1 MIGTSAVVA
10 GMIIVVLAA
19 RHGYVS
25 SGAPPSGVVA
35 TIFALFAIGGLVGP
49 AFAVYLWQRSRA
61 WSILVGFLALA
72 ALGATLS
79 ITLGAIQ
86 TRAGEPRVERIA
98 EPIVEPIAEPIA
110 EPEPVVEPVKVA
122 DPFAEDRDALG
133 RIKRE
138 LASLRDHDMIT
149 VAVVEAAKAVAAAAT
164 ESRQAACSS
173 NSGGQSNRC
182 SQRESDERKALGAVG
197 EAKENRAATER
208 VNALRVELAMI
219 QRRLAGAPRPAIEAP
234 RAQAPPPVIKTRRA
248 QVPPPVIKTRRA
260 QVPPPEDLQIKAPE
274 RTQLFQIP
282 NVADVTAATWQKF
295 ALAAFVELLIAY
307 AFVAFELMR
316 RKALQRAASSLKPLG
331 RGLSRGRAVSA
342 QTPTRRIYEY
352 ADDRLEKQVGTEVA
366 FSDVYR
372 DYEAWCQHHRTSVLT
387 PYDFADRVARIF
399 KGTDVFTRERNEII
413 RLVNVRLAGST

>member
-1 MIGTSAVVA
+1 MHRLIGTFAVVA
-10 GMIIVVLAA
+10 GAIIVVLAA

-25 SGAPPSGVVA
+25 SGAPASGVVA

-86 TRAGEPRVERIA
+86 GRADEHRVERIA
-98 EPIVEPIAEPIA
+98 EPIAEPTA
-110 EPEPVVEPVKVA
+110 EPEPIVEPVKVA
-122 DPFAEDRDALG
+122 DPFAEDRDALD

-164 ESRQAACSS
+164 ESRQAVCSS

-182 SQRESDERKALGAVG
+182 SQRESDERQALGAVG

-219 QRRLAGAPRPAIEAP
+219 QRRLAGAPRPVIEAP

-248 QVPPPVIKTRRA
+248 QA
-260 QVPPPEDLQIKAPE
+260 LPPEDLLTKAAE

-282 NVADVTAATWQKF
+282 HVADVTAATWQKF

-307 AFVAFELMR
+307 AFVAFERMR
-316 RKALQRAASSLKPLG
+316 RKALQRAASSLRPLG

-413 RLVNVRLAGST
+413 QLVNVRLAGST

>member
-1 MIGTSAVVA
+1 
-10 GMIIVVLAA
+10 
-19 RHGYVS
+19 
-25 SGAPPSGVVA
+25 
-35 TIFALFAIGGLVGP
+35 
-49 AFAVYLWQRSRA
+49 
-61 WSILVGFLALA
+61 
-72 ALGATLS
+72 
-79 ITLGAIQ
+79 
-86 TRAGEPRVERIA
+86 
-98 EPIVEPIAEPIA
+98 
-110 EPEPVVEPVKVA
+110 VEPVKVA
-122 DPFAEDRDALG
+122 DPFAEDRDALD

-173 NSGGQSNRC
+173 NSSGQSNRC
-182 SQRESDERKALGAVG
+182 SQRESDERKALGAVA

-219 QRRLAGAPRPAIEAP
+219 QRRLAGAPRPVIEAP
-234 RAQAPPPVIKTRRA
+234 RAEAPPPVIKTRRA
-248 QVPPPVIKTRRA
+248 QA
-260 QVPPPEDLQIKAPE
+260 PPPEDLLTKAAE

>member
-1 MIGTSAVVA
+1 MIGERGIMHRMIGTSAVVA
-10 GMIIVVLAA
+10 GTIIVVLAA

-25 SGAPPSGVVA
+25 SGAPASGVVA

-86 TRAGEPRVERIA
+86 DRADEPPVKR
-98 EPIVEPIAEPIA
+98 IVEPIAEPIA
-110 EPEPVVEPVKVA
+110 EPEPIVEPVKVA
-122 DPFAEDRDALG
+122 DPFAENRDALG

-149 VAVVEAAKAVAAAAT
+149 AAVVEAAKAVAAAAT

-219 QRRLAGAPRPAIEAP
+219 QRRLAEAPPPVIEAP
-234 RAQAPPPVIKTRRA
+234 RAEAPPPVIKTRRA
-248 QVPPPVIKTRRA
+248 EA
-260 QVPPPEDLQIKAPE
+260 PPPEDLQTKAPE

-282 NVADVTAATWQKF
+282 DVADITAATWQKF

-331 RGLSRGRAVSA
+331 RGVSRGRAVSA

-413 RLVNVRLAGST
+413 QLVNVRLAGST

>member
-1 MIGTSAVVA
+1 MHRMIGAFAVVA
-10 GMIIVVLAA
+10 GMIIVVLVA

-25 SGAPPSGVVA
+25 SGAPASGVVVA

-49 AFAVYLWQRSRA
+49 AFTAYLWQRSRA

-86 TRAGEPRVERIA
+86 DRADEPPVERL
-98 EPIVEPIAEPIA
+98 VEPIAEPIA
-110 EPEPVVEPVKVA
+110 EPEPIVEPVKVA
-122 DPFAEDRDALG
+122 DPFAEDRDALD

-149 VAVVEAAKAVAAAAT
+149 AAVVEAAKAVAAAAT

-182 SQRESDERKALGAVG
+182 SQRESDERLALAAVA

-219 QRRLAGAPRPAIEAP
+219 QRRLAEAPPPVIEAP
-234 RAQAPPPVIKTRRA
+234 RAEAPPPVIKTPRA
-248 QVPPPVIKTRRA
+248 EA
-260 QVPPPEDLQIKAPE
+260 PPPEDMQTKAVA

-282 NVADVTAATWQKF
+282 DVADVTAATWQKF

-316 RKALQRAASSLKPLG
+316 PKALQRADPSLKPLG

-352 ADDRLEKQVGTEVA
+352 ADDRLEEQEGTEVA

-387 PYDFADRVARIF
+387 PYDFAERVARVF

-413 RLVNVRLAGST
+413 QLVNVRLAGST

>member
-10 GMIIVVLAA
+10 GMIIVLLAA

-25 SGAPPSGVVA
+25 SGAPASGVVA

-86 TRAGEPRVERIA
+86 DRADEPPVKRIVEPIAEPIA
-98 EPIVEPIAEPIA
+98 EPIVEPIAEP
-110 EPEPVVEPVKVA
+110 EPIVEPVKVA
-122 DPFAEDRDALG
+122 DPFAENRDALG

-149 VAVVEAAKAVAAAAT
+149 AAVVEAAKAVAAAAT

-173 NSGGQSNRC
+173 SSGGQSNRC
-182 SQRESDERKALGAVG
+182 SQRESDERKALGAVA

-219 QRRLAGAPRPAIEAP
+219 QRRLAGAPRPVIEAP
-234 RAQAPPPVIKTRRA
+234 RAEAPPPVIKTRRA
-248 QVPPPVIKTRRA
+248 EA
-260 QVPPPEDLQIKAPE
+260 LPPEDLQIKAPE

-295 ALAAFVELLIAY
+295 ALAAFVELLIAC
-307 AFVAFELMR
+307 AFVAFELLR
-316 RKALQRAASSLKPLG
+316 PKAFQRAASSLKPLG

-413 RLVNVRLAGST
+413 QLVNVRLAGST

>member
-1 MIGTSAVVA
+1 MNGERGIMHRMIGTSAVVA

-25 SGAPPSGVVA
+25 SGAPASGVVVA
-35 TIFALFAIGGLVGP
+35 TFFALFAIGGLVGP

-86 TRAGEPRVERIA
+86 GRADEPRVERI
-98 EPIVEPIAEPIA
+98 VEPKAEPIA
-110 EPEPVVEPVKVA
+110 EPEPIVEPVKVA
-122 DPFAEDRDALG
+122 DPFAEDRDALD

-149 VAVVEAAKAVAAAAT
+149 AAVVEAAKAVAAAAT

-182 SQRESDERKALGAVG
+182 SQRESDERLALGAVA

-219 QRRLAGAPRPAIEAP
+219 QRRLAEAPPPVIEAP
-234 RAQAPPPVIKTRRA
+234 RAEAPPPVIKTRRA
-248 QVPPPVIKTRRA
+248 HA
-260 QVPPPEDLQIKAPE
+260 PPPEDLLTEAAE

-295 ALAAFVELLIAY
+295 ARAAFLELLIAC
-307 AFVAFELMR
+307 AFVAFELTR
-316 RKALQRAASSLKPLG
+316 PKALQRAASSLKPLG

-399 KGTDVFTRERNEII
+399 KGTDVFTRDRNEII
-413 RLVNVRLAGST
+413 QLVNVRLAGST

>member
-25 SGAPPSGVVA
+25 SGAPASGVVA

-49 AFAVYLWQRSRA
+49 AFAVYLWQRNRA

-86 TRAGEPRVERIA
+86 GRSDEPRVERI
-98 EPIVEPIAEPIA
+98 VQPIAEPIA
-110 EPEPVVEPVKVA
+110 EPEPIVEPVKVA
-122 DPFAEDRDALG
+122 DSFAEDRDALD

-149 VAVVEAAKAVAAAAT
+149 AAVVEDAKAVAAAAT

-182 SQRESDERKALGAVG
+182 SQRESDERLALGAVA

-219 QRRLAGAPRPAIEAP
+219 QRRLAE
-234 RAQAPPPVIKTRRA
+234 APPPVIKTRRA
-248 QVPPPVIKTRRA
+248 QA
-260 QVPPPEDLQIKAPE
+260 PPPEDLQIKAPE
-274 RTQLFQIP
+274 RTQFFQVP
-282 NVADVTAATWQKF
+282 GLADVTSATWQKF
-295 ALAAFVELLIAY
+295 ALAAFLELLIAY
-307 AFVAFELMR
+307 AFVAFERMR
-316 RKALQRAASSLKPLG
+316 PKALQRAASSLKPLG
-331 RGLSRGRAVSA
+331 RGVSRGRAVSA

-413 RLVNVRLAGST
+413 QLVNVRLAGST

>member
-25 SGAPPSGVVA
+25 SAAPASGVVVA

-86 TRAGEPRVERIA
+86 GRADEPRVERIA
-98 EPIVEPIAEPIA
+98 EPIA
-110 EPEPVVEPVKVA
+110 EPEPIVEPVKVA
-122 DPFAEDRDALG
+122 DPFAEDRDALD

-149 VAVVEAAKAVAAAAT
+149 AAVVEAAKAVAAAAT

-173 NSGGQSNRC
+173 NSGGPSSQC
-182 SQRESDERKALGAVG
+182 SQRESDERLALGAVA

-219 QRRLAGAPRPAIEAP
+219 QRRLAGAPRPVIEAP
-234 RAQAPPPVIKTRRA
+234 RAEAPPPVIKTRRA
-248 QVPPPVIKTRRA
+248 EA
-260 QVPPPEDLQIKAPE
+260 PPPEDLQTKAPA

-282 NVADVTAATWQKF
+282 DVADITAATWQKF

-316 RKALQRAASSLKPLG
+316 PNALQRAAPSL
-331 RGLSRGRAVSA
+331 
-342 QTPTRRIYEY
+342 
-352 ADDRLEKQVGTEVA
+352 
-366 FSDVYR
+366 
-372 DYEAWCQHHRTSVLT
+372 
-387 PYDFADRVARIF
+387 
-399 KGTDVFTRERNEII
+399 
-413 RLVNVRLAGST
+413 

>member
-1 MIGTSAVVA
+1 MIGERGIMHRMIGTSAVVA
-10 GMIIVVLAA
+10 GTIIVVLAA

-25 SGAPPSGVVA
+25 SGAPASGVVA

-86 TRAGEPRVERIA
+86 DRADEPPVKR
-98 EPIVEPIAEPIA
+98 IVEPIAEP
-110 EPEPVVEPVKVA
+110 EPIVEPVKVA
-122 DPFAEDRDALG
+122 DPFAENRDALG

-173 NSGGQSNRC
+173 NSSGQSNRC
-182 SQRESDERKALGAVG
+182 SQRESDERKALGAVA

-219 QRRLAGAPRPAIEAP
+219 QRRLAGAPRPVIEAP
-234 RAQAPPPVIKTRRA
+234 RAEAPPPVIKTRRA
-248 QVPPPVIKTRRA
+248 QA
-260 QVPPPEDLQIKAPE
+260 PPPEDLLTKAAE

-342 QTPTRRIYEY
+342 QTPARRIYEY

-413 RLVNVRLAGST
+413 QLVNVRLAGST

>member
-1 MIGTSAVVA
+1 
-10 GMIIVVLAA
+10 
-19 RHGYVS
+19 
-25 SGAPPSGVVA
+25 
-35 TIFALFAIGGLVGP
+35 
-49 AFAVYLWQRSRA
+49 
-61 WSILVGFLALA
+61 VGFLALA

-86 TRAGEPRVERIA
+86 DRADEPPVERL
-98 EPIVEPIAEPIA
+98 VEPIAEPIA
-110 EPEPVVEPVKVA
+110 EPEPIVEPVKVA
-122 DPFAEDRDALG
+122 DPFAEDRDALD

-149 VAVVEAAKAVAAAAT
+149 AAVVEAAKAVAAAAT

-182 SQRESDERKALGAVG
+182 SQRESDERLALGAVA

-219 QRRLAGAPRPAIEAP
+219 QRRLAEAPPPVIEAP
-234 RAQAPPPVIKTRRA
+234 RAEAPPPVIKTRRA
-248 QVPPPVIKTRRA
+248 EA
-260 QVPPPEDLQIKAPE
+260 PPPEDLQTKAPA

-282 NVADVTAATWQKF
+282 DVADITAATWQKF

-316 RKALQRAASSLKPLG
+316 PNALQRAAPSLKPLG

-352 ADDRLEKQVGTEVA
+352 ADDRLEEQEGTEVA

-387 PYDFADRVARIF
+387 PYDFAERVARVF

-413 RLVNVRLAGST
+413 QLVNVRLAGST

>member
-1 MIGTSAVVA
+1 MIGERGIMHRLIGTFAVVA
-10 GMIIVVLAA
+10 GAIIVVLAA

-25 SGAPPSGVVA
+25 SGAPASGVIA

-86 TRAGEPRVERIA
+86 GRADEHRVERIA
-98 EPIVEPIAEPIA
+98 EPIAEPTA
-110 EPEPVVEPVKVA
+110 EPEPIVEPVKFA
-122 DPFAEDRDALG
+122 DPFTENRDALD

-173 NSGGQSNRC
+173 NSSGQSNRC
-182 SQRESDERKALGAVG
+182 SQRESDERKALGAVA

-219 QRRLAGAPRPAIEAP
+219 QRRLAGAPRPVIEAP
-234 RAQAPPPVIKTRRA
+234 RAEAPPPVIKTRRA
-248 QVPPPVIKTRRA
+248 QA
-260 QVPPPEDLQIKAPE
+260 PPPEDLLTKAAE

-282 NVADVTAATWQKF
+282 NVADATAATWQKF

-342 QTPTRRIYEY
+342 QTPARRIYEY

-413 RLVNVRLAGST
+413 QLVNVRLAGST

>member
-1 MIGTSAVVA
+1 MHRMIGAFAVVA
-10 GMIIVVLAA
+10 GMIIVVLVA

-25 SGAPPSGVVA
+25 SGAPASGVVVA

-49 AFAVYLWQRSRA
+49 AFTAYLWQRSRA

-86 TRAGEPRVERIA
+86 DRADEPPVERL
-98 EPIVEPIAEPIA
+98 VEPIAEPIA
-110 EPEPVVEPVKVA
+110 EPEPIVEPVKVA
-122 DPFAEDRDALG
+122 DTFAEDRDALD

-149 VAVVEAAKAVAAAAT
+149 AAVVEAAKAAAAAAT

-173 NSGGQSNRC
+173 NNGGESNLC
-182 SQRESDERKALGAVG
+182 SQRETDERLALAAVA

-219 QRRLAGAPRPAIEAP
+219 QRRLAEAPPLVIEAP
-234 RAQAPPPVIKTRRA
+234 RAEAAPQAIKTRRA
-248 QVPPPVIKTRRA
+248 EAPPQAIKTRRA
-260 QVPPPEDLQIKAPE
+260 EAPPPEDLQTRAPE
-274 RTQLFQIP
+274 RTRLFQIP
-282 NVADVTAATWQKF
+282 DVADVTAATWQKF
-295 ALAAFVELLIAY
+295 ALAAFVELLIAC

-316 RKALQRAASSLKPLG
+316 SKALQRAAPSPKPLG
-331 RGLSRGRAVSA
+331 RGLSRGHAVSA
-342 QTPTRRIYEY
+342 LTPARRIYEY

-372 DYEAWCQHHRTSVLT
+372 DYQAWCQHHRTSVLT
-387 PYDFADRVARIF
+387 PYDFAGRVVRVF
-399 KGTDVFTRERNEII
+399 KGTDVFTREHNEII
-413 RLVNVRLAGST
+413 QLVNVRLAGST

>member
-1 MIGTSAVVA
+1 MIGERGIMHRLIGTFAVVA
-10 GMIIVVLAA
+10 GAIIVVLAA

-25 SGAPPSGVVA
+25 SGAPASGVVA

-86 TRAGEPRVERIA
+86 GRADEHRVERVA
-98 EPIVEPIAEPIA
+98 EPIAEPIA
-110 EPEPVVEPVKVA
+110 EPEPIVEPVKVA
-122 DPFAEDRDALG
+122 DPFTENRDALD

-173 NSGGQSNRC
+173 NSSGQSNRC
-182 SQRESDERKALGAVG
+182 SQRESDERKALGAVA

-219 QRRLAGAPRPAIEAP
+219 QRRLAGAPRPVIEAP
-234 RAQAPPPVIKTRRA
+234 RAEAPPPVIKTRA
-248 QVPPPVIKTRRA
+248 QA
-260 QVPPPEDLQIKAPE
+260 PPPEDLLTKAAE

-331 RGLSRGRAVSA
+331 RGVSRGRAVSA
-342 QTPTRRIYEY
+342 QTPARRIYEY

-413 RLVNVRLAGST
+413 QLVNVRLAGST

>member
-86 TRAGEPRVERIA
+86 TPAGEPRVERIA

-234 RAQAPPPVIKTRRA
+234 RAQA
-248 QVPPPVIKTRRA
+248 PPPVIKTRRA

>member
-1 MIGTSAVVA
+1 MHRMIGTSAVVA

-25 SGAPPSGVVA
+25 SGAPASGVVA
-35 TIFALFAIGGLVGP
+35 TIFTLFAIGGLFGP
-49 AFAVYLWQRSRA
+49 AFAVYLWKRSRA
-61 WSILVGFLALA
+61 CSILVGFLALA

-86 TRAGEPRVERIA
+86 VRADEPRVER
-98 EPIVEPIAEPIA
+98 IVEPIAEPIA
-110 EPEPVVEPVKVA
+110 EPYPIVEPVKVA
-122 DPFAEDRDALG
+122 DPFAEDRDALD

-149 VAVVEAAKAVAAAAT
+149 AAVVEAAKAVAAAAT
-164 ESRQAACSS
+164 ESREAACSS

-182 SQRESDERKALGAVG
+182 SQRESDERLALGAVA

-219 QRRLAGAPRPAIEAP
+219 QRRLAE
-234 RAQAPPPVIKTRRA
+234 APPPVIKTRRA
-248 QVPPPVIKTRRA
+248 QA
-260 QVPPPEDLQIKAPE
+260 PPPEDLLTKAPE
-274 RTQLFQIP
+274 RTQFFQVP
-282 NVADVTAATWQKF
+282 DVADVTSATWQKF
-295 ALAAFVELLIAY
+295 ALAAFLELLIAY

-316 RKALQRAASSLKPLG
+316 PKALQRAASSLKLLG
-331 RGLSRGRAVSA
+331 RVVSRGRAVSA

-366 FSDVYR
+366 FCDVYR
-372 DYEAWCQHHRTSVLT
+372 DYKAWCQHHLTSVLT

-399 KGTDVFTRERNEII
+399 RGTDVFTRERNEII
-413 RLVNVRLAGST
+413 QLVNVRLAGST

>member
-1 MIGTSAVVA
+1 MIGERGIMHRMIGTSAVVA
-10 GMIIVVLAA
+10 GMIIVLLAA

-25 SGAPPSGVVA
+25 SGAPASGVVA

-86 TRAGEPRVERIA
+86 DRADEPPVKR
-98 EPIVEPIAEPIA
+98 IVEPIAEPIA
-110 EPEPVVEPVKVA
+110 EPEPIVEPVKVA
-122 DPFAEDRDALG
+122 DPFAENRDALG

-138 LASLRDHDMIT
+138 LASLRGHDMIT
-149 VAVVEAAKAVAAAAT
+149 AAVVEAAKAVAAAAT

-173 NSGGQSNRC
+173 SSGGQSNRC
-182 SQRESDERKALGAVG
+182 SQRESDERKALGAVA

-219 QRRLAGAPRPAIEAP
+219 QRRLAGAPRPVIEAP
-234 RAQAPPPVIKTRRA
+234 RAE
-248 QVPPPVIKTRRA
+248 VPPPVIKTRRA
-260 QVPPPEDLQIKAPE
+260 EAPPPEDLLTKAAE

-307 AFVAFELMR
+307 AFVAFELLR
-316 RKALQRAASSLKPLG
+316 PKAFQRAASSLKPLG

-413 RLVNVRLAGST
+413 QLVNVRLAGST